1 MSMERVGGLGGHAG
15 PRAAA
20 AQRGQHLE
28 QSTDHPL
35 ARLRGIT
42 KTFPGVVANDRIDLD
57 VYEGEVHALLGENG
71 AGKSTLISI
80 LAGMYR
86 PDAGEIV
93 IDGRPRAIDSPRTA
107 IGLGIGTVYQ
117 HLTLVP
123 TLSVIENLMLGIGAR
138 GGRLDLAEA
147 RSRFDDLAKV
157 LGVGFS
163 PDATVG
169 RLALGQRQ
177 QVEIMK
183 ALWRQSRVLVLDEP
197 TSMLTPQDYDELR
210 QYLERLKADGLAI
223 ILITHKLHEAI
234 EMGDRVSILRS
245 GRKVGSLGP
254 REVHGRSEDE
264 LRGAIVEMMFGD
276 ATPDVESA
284 VEVSGAE
291 GSSAAARRGSTV
303 GNGGP
308 PALTIR
314 DVELQG
320 EPQEVGLRG
329 VTLELLP
336 GQVTGVAGVDG
347 NGQRELAEVMAGQRR
362 PDRGSVL
369 LGDENVTRLGVAE
382 RHRLG
387 LRYVTDDRIGEGT
400 VSDFDVAM
408 NAVLKRVGEPPFWKR
423 GRVNRRAIE
432 RYAQGLI
439 EDYDVRPPD
448 VNARIATLSGGNIQ
462 KLVLAR
468 ELSFSPRVVIFNK
481 PTYGLDVR
489 TAEFVRGKIT
499 ELADAGGAA
508 LLISTEIEEL
518 IALCDR
524 IAVMSRGV
532 ITGVVDNDAGAEEH
546 VGELMVSR

>member
-1 MSMERVGGLGGHAG
+1 
-15 PRAAA
+15 
-20 AQRGQHLE
+20 LE
-28 QSTDHPL
+28 QRTDHPL
-35 ARLRGIT
+35 VELRGIT
-42 KTFPGVVANDRIDLD
+42 KAFPGVVANDRIDLD
-57 VYEGEVHALLGENG
+57 VYAGEVHALLGENG

-86 PDAGEIV
+86 PDAGEIT
-93 IDGRPRAIDSPRTA
+93 IDGRAQEIGSPRAA

-123 TLSVIENLMLGIGAR
+123 TLSVLENLMLGIDAR
-138 GGRLDLAEA
+138 GGRLDLAKA
-147 RSRFDDLAKV
+147 HARFDELAEV
-157 LGVGFS
+157 LGVTFS

-183 ALWRQSRVLVLDEP
+183 ALWRESRVLVLDEP
-197 TSMLTPQDYDELR
+197 TSMLTPQDYDDLR
-210 QYLERLKADGLAI
+210 LYLERLKADGLAV

-245 GRKVGSLGP
+245 GRKVGSLEPGD
-254 REVHGRSEDE
+254 VHGRSEDE
-264 LRGAIVEMMFGD
+264 LRGTIVEMMFGD

-291 GSSAAARRGSTV
+291 ASAGGRRSPV
-303 GNGGP
+303 ANGGP
-308 PALTIR
+308 PALAVR

-329 VTLELLP
+329 VTLELP
-336 GQVTGVAGVDG
+336 AGQVTGIAGVDG

-362 PDRGSVL
+362 PDRGSVF
-369 LGDENVTRLGVAE
+369 LGDDDVTRLGVAE
-382 RHRLG
+382 RYHRG
-387 LRYVTDDRIGEGT
+387 VRYVTDDRIGEGT
-400 VSDFDVAM
+400 VASFDVAM

-432 RYAQGLI
+432 RYAQELI

-468 ELSFSPRVVIFNK
+468 ELSLSPKVVVFNK

-489 TAEFVRGKIT
+489 TAEFVRDKIT
-499 ELADAGGAA
+499 ELADGGAAA

-524 IAVMSRGV
+524 IAVMSRGA
-532 ITGVVDNDAGAEEH
+532 ITGVVDNDGGAEER

>member
-1 MSMERVGGLGGHAG
+1 
-15 PRAAA
+15 
-20 AQRGQHLE
+20 LE
-28 QSTDHPL
+28 QRTDHPL
-35 ARLRGIT
+35 AQLRGIT
-42 KTFPGVVANDRIDLD
+42 KAFPGVVANDRIDLD
-57 VYEGEVHALLGENG
+57 VYAGEVHALLGENG

-86 PDAGEIV
+86 PDAGEIT
-93 IDGRPRAIDSPRTA
+93 IAGRPQEIDSPRTA

-123 TLSVIENLMLGIGAR
+123 TLSVIENLMLGIDAR

-183 ALWRQSRVLVLDEP
+183 ALWRESRVLVLDEP

-210 QYLERLKADGLAI
+210 RYLERLKADGLAV

-234 EMGDRVSILRS
+234 EMGDRVSVLRS
-245 GRKVGSLGP
+245 GRKVGSLEP
-254 REVHGRSEDE
+254 SELHGRSEDE

-291 GSSAAARRGSTV
+291 ASAATRRAPAV
-303 GNGGP
+303 ANGGP

-320 EPQEVGLRG
+320 ELQEVGLRG
-329 VTLELLP
+329 LTLELRA
-336 GQVTGVAGVDG
+336 GQVTGIAGVDG

-369 LGDENVTRLGVAE
+369 LGDDDVTRLGVAE
-382 RHRLG
+382 RHRRG

-400 VSDFDVAM
+400 VAGFDVAM

-432 RYAQGLI
+432 SYAQGLV
-439 EDYDVRPPD
+439 EDYDVRPRD

-468 ELSFSPRVVIFNK
+468 ELSFSPKVVVFNK

-499 ELADAGGAA
+499 ELADGGGAA
-508 LLISTEIEEL
+508 LLISTEIDEL

-532 ITGVVDNDAGAEEH
+532 ITGVVDNDAGAEER

>member
-1 MSMERVGGLGGHAG
+1 
-15 PRAAA
+15 
-20 AQRGQHLE
+20 LE
-28 QSTDHPL
+28 QSTDQPL
-35 ARLRGIT
+35 VELRGIT
-42 KTFPGVVANDRIDLD
+42 KAFPGVVANDRIDLD
-57 VYEGEVHALLGENG
+57 VHPGEVHALLGENG

-86 PDAGEIV
+86 PDAGEIR
-93 IDGRPRAIDSPRTA
+93 IEGRPEQIDSPRTA

-123 TLSVIENLMLGIGAR
+123 TLSVLENLMLGIGSG
-138 GGRLDLAEA
+138 GGRLDLGQA
-147 RSRFDDLAKV
+147 RSRFEELAGV
-157 LGVGFS
+157 LGVTFT

-183 ALWRQSRVLVLDEP
+183 ALWRRSRVLVLDEP

-210 QYLERLKADGLAI
+210 RYLERLKGDGLAI
-223 ILITHKLHEAI
+223 VLITHKLHEAI

-245 GRKVGSLGP
+245 GRKVGALAPGEL
-254 REVHGRSEDE
+254 RGKSEDE
-264 LRGAIVEMMFGD
+264 LRGEIVAMMFGEE
-276 ATPDVESA
+276 TPEVESA

-291 GSSAAARRGSTV
+291 VTPERRAASAA
-303 GNGGP
+303 NGAP
-308 PALTIR
+308 VALAVR
-314 DVELQG
+314 DVELAG

-329 VTLELLP
+329 VSLELRA
-336 GQVTGVAGVDG
+336 GQVTGIAGVDG

-362 PDRGSVL
+362 PHRGSVL
-369 LGDENVTRLGVAE
+369 LGEEDVTRLGVAE
-382 RHRLG
+382 RQRRG
-387 LRYVTDDRIGEGT
+387 VRYVTDDRMGEGT
-400 VSDFDVAM
+400 VSAFDVAM
-408 NAVLKRVGEPPFWKR
+408 NSVLKRVGEAPFWSR
-423 GRVNRRAIE
+423 GRVNRKAIE
-432 RYAQGLI
+432 RYATELV
-439 EDYDVRPPD
+439 EDYDVRPRD

-468 ELSFSPRVVIFNK
+468 ELSFSPQVVIFNK

-499 ELADAGGAA
+499 ELAEAGAAA
-508 LLISTEIEEL
+508 LLISTEIDEL

-532 ITGVVDNDAGAEEH
+532 VTGVVDNEAGAEER
-546 VGELMVSR
+546 VGALMVAR

>member
-1 MSMERVGGLGGHAG
+1 MERADGSGGHDRR
-15 PRAAA
+15 PRAAV

-35 ARLRGIT
+35 VELRGIT
-42 KTFPGVVANDRIDLD
+42 KAFPGVVANDRIDLD
-57 VYEGEVHALLGENG
+57 VHAGEVHALLGENG

-86 PDAGEIV
+86 PDAGEV
-93 IDGRPRAIDSPRTA
+93 RIDGRPREIDSPRAA

-123 TLSVIENLMLGIGAR
+123 TLSVLENLMLGIGSQS
-138 GGRLDLAEA
+138 GRLDLAEA
-147 RSRFDDLAKV
+147 GSRFEELANI
-157 LGVGFS
+157 LGVTFT
-163 PDATVG
+163 PDVTVG
-169 RLALGQRQ
+169 RLALGQQQ

-183 ALWRQSRVLVLDEP
+183 ALWRRSRVLVLDEP

-210 QYLERLKADGLAI
+210 RYLERLKADGLAI
-223 ILITHKLHEAI
+223 VLITHKLHEAI

-245 GRKVGSLGP
+245 GRKVGSINPG
-254 REVHGRSEDE
+254 EVQGSSEDE
-264 LRGAIVEMMFGD
+264 LRGAIVGMMFGD
-276 ATPDVESA
+276 ETPEVESA
-284 VEVSGAE
+284 VEVTGAE
-291 GSSAAARRGSTV
+291 SPAAERREPTGAK
-303 GNGGP
+303 GAP
-308 PALTIR
+308 AALTVR
-314 DVELQG
+314 EVELDG

-329 VTLELLP
+329 VSLELP
-336 GQVTGVAGVDG
+336 AGQVTGVAGVDG

-369 LGDENVTRLGVAE
+369 LGEEDVTRLGVAE
-382 RHRLG
+382 RQRRG
-387 LRYVTDDRIGEGT
+387 VRYVTDDRMGEGT
-400 VSDFDVAM
+400 VAAFDVAM
-408 NAVLKRVGEPPFWKR
+408 NTVLKRVGESPFWSR
-423 GRVNRRAIE
+423 GRVNRREIE
-432 RYAQGLI
+432 RYANGLV
-439 EDYDVRPPD
+439 EDYDVRPND

-468 ELSFSPRVVIFNK
+468 ELSFSPKVVIFNK

-489 TAEFVRGKIT
+489 TAEFVRGEIT
-499 ELADAGGAA
+499 ALADAGAAA
-508 LLISTEIEEL
+508 LLISTEIDEL

-532 ITGVVDNDAGAEEH
+532 ITGVVDNEAGVEER

>member
-1 MSMERVGGLGGHAG
+1 
-15 PRAAA
+15 
-20 AQRGQHLE
+20 LE
-28 QSTDHPL
+28 KSTDHPL
-35 ARLRGIT
+35 VELRGIT
-42 KTFPGVVANDRIDLD
+42 KAFPGVVANDRIDLD
-57 VYEGEVHALLGENG
+57 VHAGEVHALLGENG

-86 PDAGEIV
+86 PDAGEIR
-93 IDGRPRAIDSPRTA
+93 IEGRTEQIDSPRRA
-107 IGLGIGTVYQ
+107 IALGIGTVYQ

-123 TLSVIENLMLGIGAR
+123 TLTVLENLLLGIGSG
-138 GGRLDLAEA
+138 GGRLDLGAA
-147 RSRFDDLAKV
+147 RTRFDELAGV
-157 LGVGFS
+157 LGVTFP

-183 ALWRQSRVLVLDEP
+183 ALWRRSRVLVLDEP

-210 QYLERLKADGLAI
+210 HYLERLKADGLAI

-245 GRKVGSLGP
+245 GRKVGALAP
-254 REVHGRSEDE
+254 EEVRGRSEDE
-264 LRGAIVEMMFGD
+264 LRGVIVGMMFGD
-276 ATPDVESA
+276 ETPEVESA

-291 GSSAAARRGSTV
+291 PAAAGRRAPARA
-303 GNGGP
+303 NGAGV
-308 PALTIR
+308 ALAVR
-314 DVELQG
+314 DVELSG
-320 EPQEVGLRG
+320 EPQEVGLSG
-329 VTLELLP
+329 VSLDLRA

-347 NGQRELAEVMAGQRR
+347 NGQRELAEVIAGQRR

-369 LGDENVTRLGVAE
+369 LGDEDVTRLGVAE
-382 RHRLG
+382 RQRRG
-387 LRYVTDDRIGEGT
+387 LRYVTDDRMGEGT
-400 VSDFDVAM
+400 VAGFDVAM
-408 NAVLKRVGEPPFWKR
+408 NAVLKRVGQRPFWSR
-423 GRVNRRAIE
+423 GRVNRREIE
-432 RYAQGLI
+432 RYAEALV

-448 VNARIATLSGGNIQ
+448 VSARIATLSGGNIQ

-468 ELSFSPRVVIFNK
+468 ELSFSPRVVVFNK

-489 TAEFVRGKIT
+489 TAEFVRGKIG
-499 ELADAGGAA
+499 ELAEEGAA
-508 LLISTEIEEL
+508 CLLISTEIDEL

-532 ITGVVDNDAGAEEH
+532 LTGVVDNEAGAEER